1 MATPDIVL
9 ANQALRLLASDG
21 IGSLDE
27 GTDVANTV
35 AQIYS
40 TTIRHLLTAHPWR
53 FTLRKQQLS
62 RLVEAPLTEWPY
74 LHALP
79 PDMLA
84 LRALYPTAAIG
95 AETVRAYEIF
105 EARVASSQPD
115 VWADYQFEPDAGAF
129 PPYFLALARAAL
141 AAEFAI
147 PLGVGAERADLFHR
161 RAFGS
166 PAEALAGGLMREAR
180 RIDSQQQPPQRITD
194 FPLISA
200 RFGGRAAR
208 TG

>member
-9 ANQALRLLASDG
+9 ANQALRLLASEG
-21 IGSLDE
+21 IASLDE

-35 AQIYS
+35 AQLYG
-40 TTIRHLLTAHPWR
+40 TTIRQLLAAHPWR

-62 RLVEAPLTEWPY
+62 RLAEPPLTEWQH

-79 PDMLA
+79 ADMLA
-84 LRALYPTAAIG
+84 LRALYPTAAPG
-95 AETVRAYEIF
+95 AETVRRYELF
-105 EARVASSQPD
+105 ERRVASNHLD
-115 VWADYQFEPDAGAF
+115 LWADYQFEPDAGTF
-129 PPYFLALARAAL
+129 PPYFVALARAAL

-161 RAFGS
+161 RAYGS
-166 PAEALAGGLMREAR
+166 PAEAMAGGLMREAR
-180 RIDSQQQPPQRITD
+180 RLDSQQQPPQRITD

-200 RFGGRAAR
+200 RFGGRPAFD
-208 TG
+208 G